1 MKSLKQKEMPA
12 GEFKARC
19 LQLMDEVNR
28 TGIELIITK
37 RGRPVAKLV
46 PITHATEDELVG
58 SMRGTVTIHGD
69 IVSSDPT
76 DWDDLA

>member
-1 MKSLKQKEMPA
+1 MKSLKQREMPA
-12 GEFKARC
+12 GEFKAQC

-28 TGIELIITK
+28 TGIELVITK

-46 PITHATEDELVG
+46 PIKEPADELFG

-76 DWDDLA
+76 DWDDTA